1 MARPLPPPPLKGLAI
16 SGGFFLR
23 LPLQEEIMLCFDYYL
38 CYSMDQNKPS
48 LSHKKS
54 KIKGIKTLNVFMLG
68 PFMF

>member
-1 MARPLPPPPLKGLAI
+1 
-16 SGGFFLR
+16 
-23 LPLQEEIMLCFDYYL
+23 MLCFDYYL

-54 KIKGIKTLNVFMLG
+54 KIKGIKTLNIFMLG